1 MVLRIVFDAELP
13 LTFPIQQ
20 VTDTLDYDLAP
31 IGASQFMLPLKA
43 VLRMRQGKFLVKNE
57 VEFRLYRKFTAES
70 GITYDTTPEPL
81 PESKT
86 QEQPVK

>member
-1 MVLRIVFDAELP
+1 
-13 LTFPIQQ
+13 
-20 VTDTLDYDLAP
+20 
-31 IGASQFMLPLKA
+31 MLPMKA